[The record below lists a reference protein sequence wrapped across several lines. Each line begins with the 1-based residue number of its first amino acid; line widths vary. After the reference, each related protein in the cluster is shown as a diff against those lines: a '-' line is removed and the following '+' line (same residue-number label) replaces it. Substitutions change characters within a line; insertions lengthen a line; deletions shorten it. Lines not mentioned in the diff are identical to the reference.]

1 MANLYKLAVLGA
13 VLFCSAVSAKAA
25 DLPDDPVLKAV
36 IASPDRTAK
45 DRARD
50 IYRHPEASLRFW
62 GLRPGMTVIELQPEG
77 GYWAEILAP
86 YIARTGGT
94 YLAGVADPLQPWGA
108 DVSDPNLPGGHG
120 DFPVPDVAASSRT
133 ERYGVVRYVPFGGA
147 VHGPLAPPGS
157 VDWILSAREVHNW
170 IHENFF
176 DEALKHFYDALKP
189 GGILAIE
196 EHRADSAT
204 MPTKTVTGDITGYVD
219 TQVVIDAARRA
230 GFILEAASEINANPQ
245 DSKDYPFGVWTLKPG
260 RLSVLPNQPAL
271 TDEERRRIDAIGESD
286 RMTLRFRKPG

>member
-1 MANLYKLAVLGA
+1 MANLHKLAFLA
-13 VLFCSAVSAKAA
+13 TYLFYSNFAALAA
-25 DLPDDPVLKAV
+25 DVPDDPVLKTV
-36 IASPDRTAK
+36 IESPDRPAS
-45 DRARD
+45 DRQRD
-50 IYRHPEASLRFW
+50 VFRHPEASLRFW

-120 DFPVPDVAASSRT
+120 DFPVPGVAASART

-147 VHGPLAPPGS
+147 VHVPPAPPAS
-157 VDWILSAREVHNW
+157 VDWILSAREIHNW

-176 DEALKHFYDALKP
+176 DEALKQFYVALKP
-189 GGILAIE
+189 GGILAVE
-196 EHRADSAT
+196 EHRADSAAI
-204 MPTKTVTGDITGYVD
+204 PTKTVTGDITGYVD
-219 TQVVIDAARRA
+219 TQVVIDAAKRA
-230 GFILEAASEINANPQ
+230 GFIFEAASEINANPL
-245 DSKDYPFGVWTLKPG
+245 DSKDYPFGVWTLKPA
-260 RLSVLPNQPAL
+260 RLSVLPNHPPL
-271 TDEERRRIDAIGESD
+271 TDEERHRIDGIGESD